1 MGGMKNPTVTFTA
14 PKVCVVQDQE
24 VPRAGPGELVVKTRR
39 SLISTGTE
47 MTIFS
52 GEFPPNSYWSQYGKY
67 PFKAG
72 YSNVGVVTE
81 VGAGVD
87 ASWMGKRVASF
98 TPHAA
103 YIKTTPEQCDVVP
116 DGVSDED
123 ATFFSIA
130 LIVMNGVR
138 LSEVVWGE
146 PVAMYGAGLLGQFA
160 SRFCMLAGARPILV
174 VDTAASRLAM
184 LPKHPAIV
192 PVDASKS
199 DPVAVVKD
207 ATRGRMASAVFEI
220 TGNQNLIPKEF
231 DLLTRPLGRFVM
243 LSSPRGP
250 VPFDFHDLSNA
261 ISSKI
266 IGAHQ
271 MSHPAHE
278 TPYNVWTKHRHVELF
293 YDWVKSGEFGANA
306 LISHRFPVAK
316 APDAYALL
324 LADRSQAMGIIFE
337 WES

>member
-1 MGGMKNPTVTFTA
+1 MKNPTVTFTA
-14 PKVCVVQDQE
+14 PKVCAIVDHE
-24 VPRAGPGELVVKTRR
+24 IPAAGPGELVVKTTR

-52 GEFPPNSYWSQYGKY
+52 GEFPANSNWSQYGKY

-72 YSNVGVVTE
+72 YSNVGVVVET
-81 VGAGVD
+81 GAGVD
-87 ASWMGKRVASF
+87 ASWKNRRVASF

-103 YIKTTPEQCDVVP
+103 YIRTTPDQCDPVP
-116 DGVSDED
+116 DGVSDEH
-123 ATFFSIA
+123 AAFFSIA

-138 LSEVVWGE
+138 LSEVAWGE
-146 PVAMYGAGLLGQFA
+146 SVAMYGAGLLGQFC

-174 VDTAASRLAM
+174 VDTAAARLAL

-192 PVDASKS
+192 PVDASKA
-199 DPVAVVKD
+199 DPVAVTKE
-207 ATRGRMASAVFEI
+207 ATRGRLASVVFEI
-220 TGNQNLIPKEF
+220 TGNQTLIPGEF

-293 YDWVKSGEFGANA
+293 YEWVKSGEFD
-306 LISHRFPVAK
+306 LRPLVSHRMPAAN
-316 APDAYALL
+316 APDAYAML
-324 LADRSQAMGIIFE
+324 LADRSKAMGVIFE
-337 WES
+337 WPA